1 VSRLPLRLRLALVFA
16 AATAFVLS
24 GAGWFVYHS
33 VASDLSRA
41 LDQELRSRAQD
52 LSALVAHGGSLRA
65 SRGGLIENGE
75 SFAEVIAGDG
85 RVLDA
90 TAPIGT
96 RRLISSAQVGRAF
109 RAPLFTNR
117 SSAPGLDEP
126 ARLLAVPLQ
135 RKDRPLILVV
145 GTTRENR
152 AETLR
157 SLLTA
162 FFIGGPLALILT
174 SVGGYAVAGA
184 ALRPIEAMRRRAEE
198 ISSSSLDERLPVP
211 LVADEISR
219 LGETL
224 NQMLAR
230 IEDGVARERNFVT
243 DASHELRTPLALLK
257 TELELALR
265 QERSATELEQ
275 ALRSA
280 AAETERLG
288 RIANDLLLLARSENG
303 RLPLQL
309 EAVDLADV
317 LETIRGRF
325 ASRVDASGR
334 AISVETNAARVVTAD
349 RLRLEQALGNM
360 VDNAVRYGDG
370 LITLASARRVD
381 SVELHVGD
389 EGQGFPPAF
398 LDRAFERF
406 SRGDD
411 VRSTSGS
418 GLGLAI
424 VAAVALAHGGTAH
437 AANRSDDGADDWMV
451 LPLK

>member
-16 AATAFVLS
+16 AAKAAVLS

-41 LDQELRSRAQD
+41 LDQELRARAQD
-52 LSALVAHGGSLRA
+52 LSTLVAHGGLLRA
-65 SRGGLIENGE
+65 SRGGLIESGE
-75 SFAEVIAGDG
+75 SFAELVARDG

-96 RRLISSAQVGRAF
+96 RRLISSTQVGRAL

-135 RKDRPLILVV
+135 RKDRPLVLVV

-174 SVGGYAVAGA
+174 SVGGYTVAGA

-224 NQMLAR
+224 NRMLAR

-280 AAETERLG
+280 AAETDRLG

-309 EAVDLADV
+309 EAVDLAEV
-317 LETIRGRF
+317 LETVRGRF
-325 ASRVDASGR
+325 ASRVDANGR
-334 AISVETNAARVVTAD
+334 VISVETNAARVVTAD

-370 LITLASARRVD
+370 LITLASARRAG
-381 SVELHVGD
+381 SVEVHVGD

-398 LDRAFERF
+398 LGRAFERF

-411 VRSTSGS
+411 MRSTSGS

-437 AANRSDDGADDWMV
+437 AANRSDGGADVWMV

>member
-1 VSRLPLRLRLALVFA
+1 
-16 AATAFVLS
+16 
-24 GAGWFVYHS
+24 VYHS

-41 LDQELRSRAQD
+41 LDQELRARAQD

-75 SFAEVIAGDG
+75 SFAEVVAGGG

-96 RRLISSAQVGRAF
+96 RRLISSAQVERAL

-135 RKDRPLILVV
+135 QKDRPLVLVV

-243 DASHELRTPLALLK
+243 DASHELRTPLALLQ

-280 AAETERLG
+280 AAETDRLG

-309 EAVDLADV
+309 ETVDLAEV
-317 LETIRGRF
+317 LETVRGRF
-325 ASRVDASGR
+325 ASRVDATDR

-349 RLRLEQALGNM
+349 RIRLEQALGNM

-370 LITLASARRVD
+370 LITLTVAVHAGSL
-381 SVELHVGD
+381 ELHVAD
-389 EGQGFPPAF
+389 EGQGFRQPF

-406 SRGDD
+406 SRGDEM
-411 VRSTSGS
+411 RSTSGS

-437 AANRSDDGADDWMV
+437 AANRSDRGADVWIV
-451 LPLK
+451 LPLE

>member
-1 VSRLPLRLRLALVFA
+1 MIRLPLRLRLALVFA
-16 AATAFVLS
+16 AATAVVLS

-41 LDQELRSRAQD
+41 LDQQLRSRAQD
-52 LSALVAHGGSLRA
+52 LSALVAHGGSLRT
-65 SRGGLIENGE
+65 SRGGLVESGE
-75 SFAEVIAGDG
+75 SFAELIAGDG

-90 TAPIGT
+90 TKPIGT
-96 RRLISSAQVGRAF
+96 QPLISSTQFRRAL
-109 RAPLFTNR
+109 RTPLFTNR
-117 SSAPGLDEP
+117 SSSPELDEP
-126 ARLLAVPLQ
+126 ARLLAVPVQ
-135 RKDRPLILVV
+135 RNDHSLVLVV
-145 GTTRENR
+145 GATRENR

-174 SVGGYAVAGA
+174 SVGGYAVAAA

-211 LVADEISR
+211 PVADEIAR

-224 NQMLAR
+224 NEMLAR

-265 QERSATELEQ
+265 QQRSAAELEQ
-275 ALRSA
+275 ALSSA
-280 AAETERLG
+280 AAETDRLG

-309 EAVDLADV
+309 EAVDLTDV
-317 LETIRGRF
+317 LETVRGRF
-325 ASRVDASGR
+325 APQADASGR
-334 AISVETNAARVVTAD
+334 AISVKTSAARVVTAD
-349 RLRLEQALGNM
+349 RLRLDQALGNM
-360 VDNAVRYGDG
+360 VDNSVRYGDG
-370 LITLASARRVD
+370 LITLAAARRAG
-381 SVELHVGD
+381 SLELHVED
-389 EGQGFPPAF
+389 EGPGFPPSF
-398 LDRAFERF
+398 LERAFERF

-411 VRSTSGS
+411 ARSTSGS

-424 VAAVALAHGGTAH
+424 VAAVASAHGGTAH
-437 AANRSDDGADDWMV
+437 AANRSLGGADVWMV
-451 LPLK
+451 LPLE

>member
-1 VSRLPLRLRLALVFA
+1 MSRLPLRLRLALVFA
-16 AATAFVLS
+16 AATAVVLS

-33 VASDLSRA
+33 VASDLSDA

-52 LSALVAHGGSLRA
+52 LSALVAHGGSLGA
-65 SRGGLIENGE
+65 SRGGLIESGE

-90 TAPIGT
+90 TEPIGR
-96 RRLISSAQVGRAF
+96 RRLISSAQVGRAL

-135 RKDRPLILVV
+135 RKDRSLVLVV

-211 LVADEISR
+211 LVADEIAR

-265 QERSATELEQ
+265 QERSAAELEQ

-280 AAETERLG
+280 AAETDRLE

-317 LETIRGRF
+317 LETVRARF
-325 ASRVDASGR
+325 ASQAD
-334 AISVETNAARVVTAD
+334 AISVEANAAPVVTAD
-349 RLRLEQALGNM
+349 RLRLEQAIGNM

-370 LITLASARRVD
+370 LITLAAARRAG
-381 SVELHVGD
+381 SLELHVRD
-389 EGQGFPPAF
+389 EGPGFPPSF

-411 VRSTSGS
+411 ARSTSGS

-424 VAAVALAHGGTAH
+424 VAAVAVAHGGTAH
-437 AANRSDDGADDWMV
+437 VANRSEGGADVWMV
-451 LPLK
+451 LPLD

>member
-16 AATAFVLS
+16 AATAVVLS
-24 GAGWFVYHS
+24 GAGWFVYHR

-65 SRGGLIENGE
+65 SRGGLIESGE
-75 SFAEVIAGDG
+75 SFAEVIDGDG

-90 TAPIGT
+90 TAPIGE
-96 RRLISSAQVGRAF
+96 RRLISSAQVGRAL
-109 RAPLFTNR
+109 RTPLFTNR

-135 RKDRPLILVV
+135 RQDQSLVLVV
-145 GTTRENR
+145 GATRENR

-157 SLLTA
+157 SLQTA

-174 SVGGYAVAGA
+174 SVGGYAVARA

-211 LVADEISR
+211 RVADEIAR

-280 AAETERLG
+280 AAETDRLG

-309 EAVDLADV
+309 EAVDLAGV
-317 LETIRGRF
+317 LKTVRERF
-325 ASRVDASGR
+325 SSRVDASGR
-334 AISVETNAARVVTAD
+334 AISVEPNAARVVTAD

-360 VDNAVRYGDG
+360 VDNAVRHGDG
-370 LITLASARRVD
+370 LITLAAARRAG

-389 EGQGFPPAF
+389 EGQGFPRPF

-424 VAAVALAHGGTAH
+424 VAAVAVAHGGTAH
-437 AANRSDDGADDWMV
+437 AANRSDGGADVWMV

>member
-16 AATAFVLS
+16 AATAIVLS
-24 GAGWFVYHS
+24 GAGWFVYQS
-33 VASDLSRA
+33 VASDLSHA

-52 LSALVAHGGSLRA
+52 LSTLVAHGGSLRT

-75 SFAEVIAGDG
+75 SFAELIDGDG
-85 RVLDA
+85 RVVDS
-90 TAPIGT
+90 TQPIGKQ
-96 RRLISSAQVGRAF
+96 RLISSTQFGRAL
-109 RAPLFTNR
+109 RTPLFTNR

-135 RKDRPLILVV
+135 RKDRPLVLVV

-211 LVADEISR
+211 LAGDEIAR

-243 DASHELRTPLALLK
+243 DASHELRTPLALLQ

-265 QERSATELEQ
+265 QERSAAELEQ

-280 AAETERLG
+280 AAETDRLG

-317 LETIRGRF
+317 LETVRGRF

-334 AISVETNAARVVTAD
+334 AISVQANAAGVITAD

-370 LITLASARRVD
+370 VVTLAAARRAD
-381 SVELHVGD
+381 LVELHVGD
-389 EGQGFPPAF
+389 EGRGFPPPF
-398 LDRAFERF
+398 LHRAFERF

-424 VAAVALAHGGTAH
+424 VSAVALAHGGTAH
-437 AANRSDDGADDWMV
+437 AANRSDGGADVWMV

>member
-16 AATAFVLS
+16 AATAAVLS

-41 LDQELRSRAQD
+41 LDQELRARAQD
-52 LSALVAHGGSLRA
+52 LSTLVAHGGSLRA
-65 SRGGLIENGE
+65 SRGGLIESGE
-75 SFAEVIAGDG
+75 SFAELVAGDG

-96 RRLISSAQVGRAF
+96 RRLISSTQVGRAL

-135 RKDRPLILVV
+135 RKDRPLVLVV

-174 SVGGYAVAGA
+174 SVGGYTVAGA

-224 NQMLAR
+224 NRMLAR

-280 AAETERLG
+280 AAETDRLG

-309 EAVDLADV
+309 EAVDLAEV
-317 LETIRGRF
+317 LETVRGRF
-325 ASRVDASGR
+325 ASRVDANGR
-334 AISVETNAARVVTAD
+334 VISVETNAARVVTAD

-370 LITLASARRVD
+370 LITLASARRAG
-381 SVELHVGD
+381 SVEVHVGD

-398 LDRAFERF
+398 LGRAFERF

-411 VRSTSGS
+411 MRSTSGS

-424 VAAVALAHGGTAH
+424 VAAVALAHGGRAH
-437 AANRSDDGADDWMV
+437 AANRSDGGADVWMV

>member
-16 AATAFVLS
+16 AATAAVLS

-41 LDQELRSRAQD
+41 LDQELRARAQD
-52 LSALVAHGGSLRA
+52 LSTLVAHGGLLRA
-65 SRGGLIENGE
+65 SRGGLIESGE
-75 SFAEVIAGDG
+75 SFAELVARDG

-96 RRLISSAQVGRAF
+96 RRLISSTQVGRAL

-135 RKDRPLILVV
+135 RKDRPLVLVV

-224 NQMLAR
+224 NRMLAR

-280 AAETERLG
+280 AAETDRLG

-309 EAVDLADV
+309 EAVDLAEV
-317 LETIRGRF
+317 LETVRGRF
-325 ASRVDASGR
+325 ASRVDANGR
-334 AISVETNAARVVTAD
+334 VISVETNAARVVTAD

-370 LITLASARRVD
+370 LITLASARRAG
-381 SVELHVGD
+381 SVEVHVGD

-398 LDRAFERF
+398 LGRAFERF

-424 VAAVALAHGGTAH
+424 VAAVALAHGGTVH
-437 AANRSDDGADDWMV
+437 AANRSDGGADVWMV